1 MTDRAKILTASPFQN
16 DVLALPVSDLD
27 QASDWYQ
34 KNFGFNEV
42 ERKDDPNPTV
52 LMERDEVRLGF
63 ALNDLN
69 PEEEGAALR
78 VTDIH
83 AMRDELEGKGIETG
97 NWRVDDWDGE
107 KFQVFFVVAPDRLC
121 YVFTQPLS
129 EISDKE

>member
-1 MTDRAKILTASPFQN
+1 MTDQAKILTASPFQN

-27 QASDWYQ
+27 QASDWYH

-69 PEEEGAALR
+69 PEEEGCCTSSYGHSCDAR
-78 VTDIH
+78 RTRRQRH
-83 AMRDELEGKGIETG
+83 
-97 NWRVDDWDGE
+97 
-107 KFQVFFVVAPDRLC
+107 
-121 YVFTQPLS
+121 
-129 EISDKE
+129 